1 MYITRHME
9 KPVMELNEQY
19 PVLLLTGPR
28 QVGKTTMLE
37 HLIEVEGKGRK
48 KVSLD
53 DLTLR
58 ELAKT
63 DPKMFFQLYQPP
75 LLIDEVQYAPELFPY
90 IKIMVD
96 ERHQPGDF
104 WLTGSQLFKMME
116 GVQESLAGRV
126 ALLHL
131 SPLSQS
137 EIMKRPPEPPFS
149 LELPLLSERQNGR
162 QMLNTPKV
170 FQRIHQGGMP
180 ALVTGTYSNASIFYS
195 SYIDTYME
203 RDVRRLSNDIDSL
216 KFLRFLRSVAARTSQ
231 QVNYKGIADDA
242 EIDQTTAKNWLHVL
256 EALGIIFLLEPY
268 SNNVLK
274 RTVST
279 PKLYFYDSGIV
290 CYLTRWSSPETAM
303 EGAMSGALLEN
314 YTVAE
319 IIKTYQNAGQEPFL
333 YYYRDKD
340 AREIDL
346 ILERDGKLFPIEI
359 KKMASPPKKLTKV
372 FDLIDPAHSDS
383 FNAFAYIRDD
393 KDVMKLVNNF
403 IKNTT
408 PKGAQQNDPFWERSE
423 IALDTALILY
433 LIHEAPPEE
442 QNFEMLIYMMNFA
455 EVREEDDQYR
465 SPLDMLFRVLEE
477 EQPNHVAVK
486 QYKAF
491 KQAAGDIC
499 SK

>member
-162 QMLNTPKV
+162 QMLNTPEV

-180 ALVTGTYSNASIFYS
+180 ALATGTYSNASIFYS

-216 KFLRFLRSVAARTSQ
+216 TFLRFLRSVAARTSQ

-256 EALGIIFLLEPY
+256 EALGIIFLLESY

-372 FDLIDPAHSDS
+372 FDLID
-383 FNAFAYIRDD
+383 
-393 KDVMKLVNNF
+393 K
-403 IKNTT
+403 
-408 PKGAQQNDPFWERSE
+408 
-423 IALDTALILY
+423 
-433 LIHEAPPEE
+433 
-442 QNFEMLIYMMNFA
+442 
-455 EVREEDDQYR
+455 
-465 SPLDMLFRVLEE
+465 SPLQRGTGAILCMADQLG
-477 EQPNHVAVK
+477 
-486 QYKAF
+486 AF
-491 KQAAGDIC
+491 DQNNLIVPI
-499 SK
+499 SLI

>member
-162 QMLNTPKV
+162 QMLNTPEV

-340 AREIDL
+340 AGEIDL

-372 FDLIDPAHSDS
+372 FDLID
-383 FNAFAYIRDD
+383 
-393 KDVMKLVNNF
+393 K
-403 IKNTT
+403 
-408 PKGAQQNDPFWERSE
+408 
-423 IALDTALILY
+423 
-433 LIHEAPPEE
+433 
-442 QNFEMLIYMMNFA
+442 
-455 EVREEDDQYR
+455 
-465 SPLDMLFRVLEE
+465 SPLQRGTGAILCMADQLG
-477 EQPNHVAVK
+477 
-486 QYKAF
+486 AF
-491 KQAAGDIC
+491 DQNNLIVPI
-499 SK
+499 SLI

>member
-162 QMLNTPKV
+162 QMLNTPEV

-346 ILERDGKLFPIEI
+346 ILERDGKLIPIEI

-372 FDLIDPAHSDS
+372 FDLID
-383 FNAFAYIRDD
+383 
-393 KDVMKLVNNF
+393 K
-403 IKNTT
+403 
-408 PKGAQQNDPFWERSE
+408 
-423 IALDTALILY
+423 
-433 LIHEAPPEE
+433 
-442 QNFEMLIYMMNFA
+442 
-455 EVREEDDQYR
+455 
-465 SPLDMLFRVLEE
+465 SPLQRGTGAILCMADQLG
-477 EQPNHVAVK
+477 
-486 QYKAF
+486 AF
-491 KQAAGDIC
+491 DQNNLIVPI
-499 SK
+499 SLI

>member
-58 ELAKT
+58 DLAKT

-162 QMLNTPKV
+162 QMLNTPEV
-170 FQRIHQGGMP
+170 FQHIHQGGMP

-346 ILERDGKLFPIEI
+346 ILEQDGKLFPIEI

-372 FDLIDPAHSDS
+372 FDLID
-383 FNAFAYIRDD
+383 
-393 KDVMKLVNNF
+393 K
-403 IKNTT
+403 
-408 PKGAQQNDPFWERSE
+408 
-423 IALDTALILY
+423 
-433 LIHEAPPEE
+433 
-442 QNFEMLIYMMNFA
+442 
-455 EVREEDDQYR
+455 
-465 SPLDMLFRVLEE
+465 SPLQRGTGAILCMADQLG
-477 EQPNHVAVK
+477 
-486 QYKAF
+486 AF
-491 KQAAGDIC
+491 DQNNLIVPI
-499 SK
+499 SLI

>member
-137 EIMKRPPEPPFS
+137 EIMKQPPEPPFS

-162 QMLNTPKV
+162 QMLNTPEV

-372 FDLIDPAHSDS
+372 FDLID
-383 FNAFAYIRDD
+383 
-393 KDVMKLVNNF
+393 K
-403 IKNTT
+403 
-408 PKGAQQNDPFWERSE
+408 
-423 IALDTALILY
+423 
-433 LIHEAPPEE
+433 
-442 QNFEMLIYMMNFA
+442 
-455 EVREEDDQYR
+455 
-465 SPLDMLFRVLEE
+465 SPLQRGTGAILCMADQLG
-477 EQPNHVAVK
+477 
-486 QYKAF
+486 AF
-491 KQAAGDIC
+491 DQNNLIVPI
-499 SK
+499 SLI

>member
-37 HLIEVEGKGRK
+37 HLIEVEDKGRK

-149 LELPLLSERQNGR
+149 LELSLLSERQNGR
-162 QMLNTPKV
+162 QMLNTPEV
-170 FQRIHQGGMP
+170 FQHIHQGGMP
-180 ALVTGTYSNASIFYS
+180 ALVTGTYSNAPIFYS

-372 FDLIDPAHSDS
+372 FDLID
-383 FNAFAYIRDD
+383 
-393 KDVMKLVNNF
+393 K
-403 IKNTT
+403 
-408 PKGAQQNDPFWERSE
+408 
-423 IALDTALILY
+423 
-433 LIHEAPPEE
+433 
-442 QNFEMLIYMMNFA
+442 
-455 EVREEDDQYR
+455 
-465 SPLDMLFRVLEE
+465 SPLQRGTGAILCMADQLG
-477 EQPNHVAVK
+477 
-486 QYKAF
+486 AF
-491 KQAAGDIC
+491 DQNNLIVPI
-499 SK
+499 SLI

>member
-1 MYITRHME
+1 MYIPRHME

-162 QMLNTPKV
+162 QMLNTPEV

-372 FDLIDPAHSDS
+372 FDLID
-383 FNAFAYIRDD
+383 
-393 KDVMKLVNNF
+393 K
-403 IKNTT
+403 
-408 PKGAQQNDPFWERSE
+408 
-423 IALDTALILY
+423 
-433 LIHEAPPEE
+433 
-442 QNFEMLIYMMNFA
+442 
-455 EVREEDDQYR
+455 
-465 SPLDMLFRVLEE
+465 SPLQRGTGAILCMADQLG
-477 EQPNHVAVK
+477 
-486 QYKAF
+486 AF
-491 KQAAGDIC
+491 DQNNLIVPI
-499 SK
+499 SLI

>member
-180 ALVTGTYSNASIFYS
+180 ALVTGTYSNAPIFYS

-372 FDLIDPAHSDS
+372 FDLID
-383 FNAFAYIRDD
+383 
-393 KDVMKLVNNF
+393 K
-403 IKNTT
+403 
-408 PKGAQQNDPFWERSE
+408 
-423 IALDTALILY
+423 
-433 LIHEAPPEE
+433 
-442 QNFEMLIYMMNFA
+442 
-455 EVREEDDQYR
+455 
-465 SPLDMLFRVLEE
+465 SPLQRGTGAILCMADQLG
-477 EQPNHVAVK
+477 
-486 QYKAF
+486 AF
-491 KQAAGDIC
+491 DQNNLIVPI
-499 SK
+499 SLI

>member
-37 HLIEVEGKGRK
+37 HLIEVKGKGRK

-162 QMLNTPKV
+162 QMLNTPEV
-170 FQRIHQGGMP
+170 FQHIHQGGMP

-372 FDLIDPAHSDS
+372 FDLID
-383 FNAFAYIRDD
+383 
-393 KDVMKLVNNF
+393 K
-403 IKNTT
+403 
-408 PKGAQQNDPFWERSE
+408 
-423 IALDTALILY
+423 
-433 LIHEAPPEE
+433 
-442 QNFEMLIYMMNFA
+442 
-455 EVREEDDQYR
+455 
-465 SPLDMLFRVLEE
+465 SPLQRGTGAILCMADQLG
-477 EQPNHVAVK
+477 
-486 QYKAF
+486 AF
-491 KQAAGDIC
+491 DQNNLIVPI
-499 SK
+499 SLI

>member
-162 QMLNTPKV
+162 QLLNTPEV

-372 FDLIDPAHSDS
+372 FDLID
-383 FNAFAYIRDD
+383 
-393 KDVMKLVNNF
+393 K
-403 IKNTT
+403 
-408 PKGAQQNDPFWERSE
+408 
-423 IALDTALILY
+423 
-433 LIHEAPPEE
+433 
-442 QNFEMLIYMMNFA
+442 
-455 EVREEDDQYR
+455 
-465 SPLDMLFRVLEE
+465 SPLQRGTGAILCMADQLG
-477 EQPNHVAVK
+477 
-486 QYKAF
+486 AF
-491 KQAAGDIC
+491 DQNNLIVPI
-499 SK
+499 SLI

>member
-162 QMLNTPKV
+162 QMLNTPKG

-372 FDLIDPAHSDS
+372 FDLID
-383 FNAFAYIRDD
+383 
-393 KDVMKLVNNF
+393 K
-403 IKNTT
+403 
-408 PKGAQQNDPFWERSE
+408 
-423 IALDTALILY
+423 
-433 LIHEAPPEE
+433 
-442 QNFEMLIYMMNFA
+442 
-455 EVREEDDQYR
+455 
-465 SPLDMLFRVLEE
+465 SPLQRGTGAILCMADQLG
-477 EQPNHVAVK
+477 
-486 QYKAF
+486 AF
-491 KQAAGDIC
+491 DQNNLIVPI
-499 SK
+499 SLI

>member
-9 KPVMELNEQY
+9 KPVMDLNEQY

-137 EIMKRPPEPPFS
+137 EIMKQPPEPPFS

-162 QMLNTPKV
+162 QMLNTPEV

-372 FDLIDPAHSDS
+372 FDLID
-383 FNAFAYIRDD
+383 
-393 KDVMKLVNNF
+393 K
-403 IKNTT
+403 
-408 PKGAQQNDPFWERSE
+408 
-423 IALDTALILY
+423 
-433 LIHEAPPEE
+433 
-442 QNFEMLIYMMNFA
+442 
-455 EVREEDDQYR
+455 
-465 SPLDMLFRVLEE
+465 SPLQRGTGAILCMADQLG
-477 EQPNHVAVK
+477 
-486 QYKAF
+486 AF
-491 KQAAGDIC
+491 DQNNLIVPI
-499 SK
+499 SLI

>member
-162 QMLNTPKV
+162 QMLNTPEV
-170 FQRIHQGGMP
+170 FQHIHQGGMP
-180 ALVTGTYSNASIFYS
+180 SLVTGTYSNASIFYS

-359 KKMASPPKKLTKV
+359 KKMASPPKKMTKV
-372 FDLIDPAHSDS
+372 FDLID
-383 FNAFAYIRDD
+383 
-393 KDVMKLVNNF
+393 K
-403 IKNTT
+403 
-408 PKGAQQNDPFWERSE
+408 
-423 IALDTALILY
+423 
-433 LIHEAPPEE
+433 
-442 QNFEMLIYMMNFA
+442 
-455 EVREEDDQYR
+455 
-465 SPLDMLFRVLEE
+465 SPLQRGTGAILCMADQLG
-477 EQPNHVAVK
+477 
-486 QYKAF
+486 AF
-491 KQAAGDIC
+491 DQNNLIVPI
-499 SK
+499 SLI

>member
-162 QMLNTPKV
+162 QMLNTPEV

-319 IIKTYQNAGQEPFL
+319 ITKTYQNAGQEPFL

-372 FDLIDPAHSDS
+372 FDLID
-383 FNAFAYIRDD
+383 
-393 KDVMKLVNNF
+393 K
-403 IKNTT
+403 
-408 PKGAQQNDPFWERSE
+408 
-423 IALDTALILY
+423 
-433 LIHEAPPEE
+433 
-442 QNFEMLIYMMNFA
+442 
-455 EVREEDDQYR
+455 
-465 SPLDMLFRVLEE
+465 SPLQRGTGAILCMADQLG
-477 EQPNHVAVK
+477 
-486 QYKAF
+486 AF
-491 KQAAGDIC
+491 DQNNLIVPI
-499 SK
+499 SLI

>member
-104 WLTGSQLFKMME
+104 WLTGSQLFKMKE

-162 QMLNTPKV
+162 QMLNTPEV

-372 FDLIDPAHSDS
+372 FDLID
-383 FNAFAYIRDD
+383 
-393 KDVMKLVNNF
+393 K
-403 IKNTT
+403 
-408 PKGAQQNDPFWERSE
+408 
-423 IALDTALILY
+423 
-433 LIHEAPPEE
+433 
-442 QNFEMLIYMMNFA
+442 
-455 EVREEDDQYR
+455 
-465 SPLDMLFRVLEE
+465 SPLQRGTGAILCMADQLG
-477 EQPNHVAVK
+477 
-486 QYKAF
+486 AF
-491 KQAAGDIC
+491 DQNNLIVPI
-499 SK
+499 SLI

>member
-9 KPVMELNEQY
+9 KPVMELNREY
-19 PVLLLTGPR
+19 PVLLITGPR

-37 HLIEVEGKGRK
+37 QLIKKEGRGRT
-48 KVSLD
+48 KVTLD
-53 DLTLR
+53 DLTIR

-96 ERHQPGDF
+96 DRHQTGDF

-126 ALLHL
+126 AMLHL
-131 SPLSQS
+131 SSLAQS
-137 EIMKRPPEPPFS
+137 EIMGQSAGEPFS
-149 LELPLLSERQNGR
+149 LELPLLSNRQKMR
-162 QMLNTPKV
+162 TILRTPEI
-170 FQRIHQGGMP
+170 FQRIYQGGMP
-180 ALVTGTYSNASIFYS
+180 ALVSGAYTNSSIFYS

-203 RDVRRLSNDIDSL
+203 RDVRRLSNDLDSL
-216 KFLRFLRSVAARTSQ
+216 KFLRFLRSTAARTAQ

-242 EIDQTTAKNWLHVL
+242 EIDQTTVKNWLHVM
-256 EALGIIFLLEPY
+256 ETLGIIFLLEPY

-279 PKLYFYDSGIV
+279 PKLYFYDSGLV

-303 EGAMSGALLEN
+303 EGAMNGALLEN
-314 YTVAE
+314 YVVAE

-359 KKMASPPKKLTKV
+359 KKMAAPPRKLTKV
-372 FDLIDPAHSDS
+372 FDLID
-383 FNAFAYIRDD
+383 
-393 KDVMKLVNNF
+393 K
-403 IKNTT
+403 
-408 PKGAQQNDPFWERSE
+408 
-423 IALDTALILY
+423 
-433 LIHEAPPEE
+433 
-442 QNFEMLIYMMNFA
+442 
-455 EVREEDDQYR
+455 
-465 SPLDMLFRVLEE
+465 SPLQRGTSAILCMADQLG
-477 EQPNHVAVK
+477 
-486 QYKAF
+486 AF
-491 KQAAGDIC
+491 DKENLIVPI
-499 SK
+499 SLI

>member
-9 KPVMELNEQY
+9 KPVMDLNEQY

-162 QMLNTPKV
+162 QMLNTPEV
-170 FQRIHQGGMP
+170 FQHIHQGGMP

-372 FDLIDPAHSDS
+372 FDLID
-383 FNAFAYIRDD
+383 
-393 KDVMKLVNNF
+393 K
-403 IKNTT
+403 
-408 PKGAQQNDPFWERSE
+408 
-423 IALDTALILY
+423 
-433 LIHEAPPEE
+433 
-442 QNFEMLIYMMNFA
+442 
-455 EVREEDDQYR
+455 
-465 SPLDMLFRVLEE
+465 SPLQRGTGAILCMADQLG
-477 EQPNHVAVK
+477 
-486 QYKAF
+486 AF
-491 KQAAGDIC
+491 DQNNLIVPI
-499 SK
+499 SLI

>member
-162 QMLNTPKV
+162 QMLNTPEV

-303 EGAMSGALLEN
+303 EGAMSGALLDN

-372 FDLIDPAHSDS
+372 FDLID
-383 FNAFAYIRDD
+383 
-393 KDVMKLVNNF
+393 K
-403 IKNTT
+403 
-408 PKGAQQNDPFWERSE
+408 
-423 IALDTALILY
+423 
-433 LIHEAPPEE
+433 
-442 QNFEMLIYMMNFA
+442 
-455 EVREEDDQYR
+455 
-465 SPLDMLFRVLEE
+465 SPLQRGTGAILCMADQLG
-477 EQPNHVAVK
+477 
-486 QYKAF
+486 AF
-491 KQAAGDIC
+491 DQNNLIVPI
-499 SK
+499 SLI

>member
-162 QMLNTPKV
+162 QMLNTPEV

-180 ALVTGTYSNASIFYS
+180 ALVTGTYSNVSIFYS

-319 IIKTYQNAGQEPFL
+319 IIKTYQNTGQEPFL

-372 FDLIDPAHSDS
+372 FDLID
-383 FNAFAYIRDD
+383 
-393 KDVMKLVNNF
+393 K
-403 IKNTT
+403 
-408 PKGAQQNDPFWERSE
+408 
-423 IALDTALILY
+423 
-433 LIHEAPPEE
+433 
-442 QNFEMLIYMMNFA
+442 
-455 EVREEDDQYR
+455 
-465 SPLDMLFRVLEE
+465 SPLQRGTGAILCMADQLG
-477 EQPNHVAVK
+477 
-486 QYKAF
+486 AF
-491 KQAAGDIC
+491 DQNNLIVPI
-499 SK
+499 SLI

>member
-162 QMLNTPKV
+162 QMLNTPEV

-180 ALVTGTYSNASIFYS
+180 ALVTGTYSNASTFYS

-372 FDLIDPAHSDS
+372 FDLID
-383 FNAFAYIRDD
+383 
-393 KDVMKLVNNF
+393 K
-403 IKNTT
+403 
-408 PKGAQQNDPFWERSE
+408 
-423 IALDTALILY
+423 
-433 LIHEAPPEE
+433 
-442 QNFEMLIYMMNFA
+442 
-455 EVREEDDQYR
+455 
-465 SPLDMLFRVLEE
+465 SPLQRGTGAILCMADQLG
-477 EQPNHVAVK
+477 
-486 QYKAF
+486 AF
-491 KQAAGDIC
+491 DQNNLIVPI
-499 SK
+499 SLI

>member
-162 QMLNTPKV
+162 QMLNTPEV
-170 FQRIHQGGMP
+170 FQHIHQGGMP

-346 ILERDGKLFPIEI
+346 ILEQDGKPFPIEI

-372 FDLIDPAHSDS
+372 FDLID
-383 FNAFAYIRDD
+383 
-393 KDVMKLVNNF
+393 K
-403 IKNTT
+403 
-408 PKGAQQNDPFWERSE
+408 
-423 IALDTALILY
+423 
-433 LIHEAPPEE
+433 
-442 QNFEMLIYMMNFA
+442 
-455 EVREEDDQYR
+455 
-465 SPLDMLFRVLEE
+465 SPLQRGTGAILCMADQLG
-477 EQPNHVAVK
+477 
-486 QYKAF
+486 AF
-491 KQAAGDIC
+491 DQNNLIVPI
-499 SK
+499 SLI

>member
-149 LELPLLSERQNGR
+149 LELPLLSERQNGLPSR
-162 QMLNTPKV
+162 SITRALPMMRRSTRPQPKTG
-170 FQRIHQGGMP
+170 FMFWRRWGSSSYWNPIPIMSSNAPYPHPSSTSTTP
-180 ALVTGTYSNASIFYS
+180 ALSAT
-195 SYIDTYME
+195 
-203 RDVRRLSNDIDSL
+203 
-216 KFLRFLRSVAARTSQ
+216 
-231 QVNYKGIADDA
+231 
-242 EIDQTTAKNWLHVL
+242 
-256 EALGIIFLLEPY
+256 
-268 SNNVLK
+268 
-274 RTVST
+274 
-279 PKLYFYDSGIV
+279 
-290 CYLTRWSSPETAM
+290 
-303 EGAMSGALLEN
+303 
-314 YTVAE
+314 
-319 IIKTYQNAGQEPFL
+319 
-333 YYYRDKD
+333 
-340 AREIDL
+340 
-346 ILERDGKLFPIEI
+346 
-359 KKMASPPKKLTKV
+359 
-372 FDLIDPAHSDS
+372 
-383 FNAFAYIRDD
+383 
-393 KDVMKLVNNF
+393 
-403 IKNTT
+403 
-408 PKGAQQNDPFWERSE
+408 
-423 IALDTALILY
+423 
-433 LIHEAPPEE
+433 
-442 QNFEMLIYMMNFA
+442 
-455 EVREEDDQYR
+455 
-465 SPLDMLFRVLEE
+465 
-477 EQPNHVAVK
+477 
-486 QYKAF
+486 
-491 KQAAGDIC
+491 
-499 SK
+499 

>member
-126 ALLHL
+126 ALHHL

-162 QMLNTPKV
+162 QMLNTPEV
-170 FQRIHQGGMP
+170 FQHIHQGGMP

-372 FDLIDPAHSDS
+372 FDLID
-383 FNAFAYIRDD
+383 
-393 KDVMKLVNNF
+393 K
-403 IKNTT
+403 
-408 PKGAQQNDPFWERSE
+408 
-423 IALDTALILY
+423 
-433 LIHEAPPEE
+433 
-442 QNFEMLIYMMNFA
+442 
-455 EVREEDDQYR
+455 
-465 SPLDMLFRVLEE
+465 SPLQRGTGAILCMADQLG
-477 EQPNHVAVK
+477 
-486 QYKAF
+486 AF
-491 KQAAGDIC
+491 DQNNLIVPI
-499 SK
+499 SLI

>member
-58 ELAKT
+58 ELAKM

-162 QMLNTPKV
+162 QMLNTPEV

-372 FDLIDPAHSDS
+372 FDLID
-383 FNAFAYIRDD
+383 
-393 KDVMKLVNNF
+393 K
-403 IKNTT
+403 
-408 PKGAQQNDPFWERSE
+408 
-423 IALDTALILY
+423 
-433 LIHEAPPEE
+433 
-442 QNFEMLIYMMNFA
+442 
-455 EVREEDDQYR
+455 
-465 SPLDMLFRVLEE
+465 SPLQRGTGAILCMADQLG
-477 EQPNHVAVK
+477 
-486 QYKAF
+486 AF
-491 KQAAGDIC
+491 DQNNLIVPI
-499 SK
+499 SLI

>member
-9 KPVMELNEQY
+9 NPVMELNEQY

-162 QMLNTPKV
+162 QMLNTPEV
-170 FQRIHQGGMP
+170 FQHIHQGGMP

-372 FDLIDPAHSDS
+372 FDLID
-383 FNAFAYIRDD
+383 
-393 KDVMKLVNNF
+393 K
-403 IKNTT
+403 
-408 PKGAQQNDPFWERSE
+408 
-423 IALDTALILY
+423 
-433 LIHEAPPEE
+433 
-442 QNFEMLIYMMNFA
+442 
-455 EVREEDDQYR
+455 
-465 SPLDMLFRVLEE
+465 SPLQRGTGAILCMADQLG
-477 EQPNHVAVK
+477 
-486 QYKAF
+486 AF
-491 KQAAGDIC
+491 DQNNLIVPI
-499 SK
+499 SLI

>member
-1 MYITRHME
+1 MYITRHKE

-162 QMLNTPKV
+162 QMLNTPEV

-372 FDLIDPAHSDS
+372 FDLID
-383 FNAFAYIRDD
+383 
-393 KDVMKLVNNF
+393 K
-403 IKNTT
+403 
-408 PKGAQQNDPFWERSE
+408 
-423 IALDTALILY
+423 
-433 LIHEAPPEE
+433 
-442 QNFEMLIYMMNFA
+442 
-455 EVREEDDQYR
+455 
-465 SPLDMLFRVLEE
+465 SPLQRGTGAILCMADQLG
-477 EQPNHVAVK
+477 
-486 QYKAF
+486 AF
-491 KQAAGDIC
+491 DQNNLIVPI
-499 SK
+499 SLI

>member
-162 QMLNTPKV
+162 QMLNTAEV

-346 ILERDGKLFPIEI
+346 ILEQDGKLFPIEI

-372 FDLIDPAHSDS
+372 FDLID
-383 FNAFAYIRDD
+383 
-393 KDVMKLVNNF
+393 K
-403 IKNTT
+403 
-408 PKGAQQNDPFWERSE
+408 
-423 IALDTALILY
+423 
-433 LIHEAPPEE
+433 
-442 QNFEMLIYMMNFA
+442 
-455 EVREEDDQYR
+455 
-465 SPLDMLFRVLEE
+465 SPLQRGTGAILCMADQLG
-477 EQPNHVAVK
+477 
-486 QYKAF
+486 AF
-491 KQAAGDIC
+491 DQNNLIVPI
-499 SK
+499 SLI

>member
-104 WLTGSQLFKMME
+104 WRTGSQLFKMME

-162 QMLNTPKV
+162 QMLNTPEV

-372 FDLIDPAHSDS
+372 FDLID
-383 FNAFAYIRDD
+383 
-393 KDVMKLVNNF
+393 K
-403 IKNTT
+403 
-408 PKGAQQNDPFWERSE
+408 
-423 IALDTALILY
+423 
-433 LIHEAPPEE
+433 
-442 QNFEMLIYMMNFA
+442 
-455 EVREEDDQYR
+455 
-465 SPLDMLFRVLEE
+465 SPLQRGTGAILCMADQLG
-477 EQPNHVAVK
+477 
-486 QYKAF
+486 AF
-491 KQAAGDIC
+491 DQNNLIVPI
-499 SK
+499 SLI

>member
-137 EIMKRPPEPPFS
+137 EIMKRPPEQPFS
-149 LELPLLSERQNGR
+149 LELSLLSERQNGR
-162 QMLNTPKV
+162 QMLNTPEV

-372 FDLIDPAHSDS
+372 FDLID
-383 FNAFAYIRDD
+383 
-393 KDVMKLVNNF
+393 K
-403 IKNTT
+403 
-408 PKGAQQNDPFWERSE
+408 
-423 IALDTALILY
+423 
-433 LIHEAPPEE
+433 
-442 QNFEMLIYMMNFA
+442 
-455 EVREEDDQYR
+455 
-465 SPLDMLFRVLEE
+465 SPLQRGTGAILCMADQLG
-477 EQPNHVAVK
+477 
-486 QYKAF
+486 AF
-491 KQAAGDIC
+491 DQNNLIVPI
-499 SK
+499 SLI

>member
-359 KKMASPPKKLTKV
+359 KKMVSPPKKLTKV
-372 FDLIDPAHSDS
+372 FDLID
-383 FNAFAYIRDD
+383 
-393 KDVMKLVNNF
+393 K
-403 IKNTT
+403 
-408 PKGAQQNDPFWERSE
+408 
-423 IALDTALILY
+423 
-433 LIHEAPPEE
+433 
-442 QNFEMLIYMMNFA
+442 
-455 EVREEDDQYR
+455 
-465 SPLDMLFRVLEE
+465 SPLQRGTGAILCMADQLG
-477 EQPNHVAVK
+477 
-486 QYKAF
+486 AF
-491 KQAAGDIC
+491 DQNNLIVPI
-499 SK
+499 SLI

>member
-162 QMLNTPKV
+162 QMLNTPEV
-170 FQRIHQGGMP
+170 FQRIPQGGMP

-372 FDLIDPAHSDS
+372 FDLID
-383 FNAFAYIRDD
+383 
-393 KDVMKLVNNF
+393 K
-403 IKNTT
+403 
-408 PKGAQQNDPFWERSE
+408 
-423 IALDTALILY
+423 
-433 LIHEAPPEE
+433 
-442 QNFEMLIYMMNFA
+442 
-455 EVREEDDQYR
+455 
-465 SPLDMLFRVLEE
+465 SPLQRGTGAILCMADQLG
-477 EQPNHVAVK
+477 
-486 QYKAF
+486 AF
-491 KQAAGDIC
+491 DQNNLIVPI
-499 SK
+499 SLI

>member
-149 LELPLLSERQNGR
+149 LELSLLSERQNGR
-162 QMLNTPKV
+162 QMLNTPEV

-180 ALVTGTYSNASIFYS
+180 ALVTGTYSNAPIFYS

-372 FDLIDPAHSDS
+372 FDLID
-383 FNAFAYIRDD
+383 
-393 KDVMKLVNNF
+393 K
-403 IKNTT
+403 
-408 PKGAQQNDPFWERSE
+408 
-423 IALDTALILY
+423 
-433 LIHEAPPEE
+433 
-442 QNFEMLIYMMNFA
+442 
-455 EVREEDDQYR
+455 
-465 SPLDMLFRVLEE
+465 SPLQRGTGAILCMADQLG
-477 EQPNHVAVK
+477 
-486 QYKAF
+486 AF
-491 KQAAGDIC
+491 DQNNLIVPI
-499 SK
+499 SLI

>member
-162 QMLNTPKV
+162 QMLNTPEL

-303 EGAMSGALLEN
+303 EGAISGALLEN

-372 FDLIDPAHSDS
+372 FDLID
-383 FNAFAYIRDD
+383 
-393 KDVMKLVNNF
+393 K
-403 IKNTT
+403 
-408 PKGAQQNDPFWERSE
+408 
-423 IALDTALILY
+423 
-433 LIHEAPPEE
+433 
-442 QNFEMLIYMMNFA
+442 
-455 EVREEDDQYR
+455 
-465 SPLDMLFRVLEE
+465 SPLQRGTGAILCMADQLG
-477 EQPNHVAVK
+477 
-486 QYKAF
+486 AF
-491 KQAAGDIC
+491 DQNNLIVPI
-499 SK
+499 SLI